1 MAFLKYKEL
10 TQYFNFFREI
20 EEKEIPSYIR
30 DYITNGE
37 KILGIYKTFRDHGV
51 FTNKKIVLFDQ
62 KGTGNVKEI
71 TIIPYKSFSTCSIKF
86 KTAHADILIYL
97 DSGYPLRLRFVK
109 LDPVG
114 KKKLRILYNS
124 ICEELI

>member
-20 EEKEIPSYIR
+20 NEKDIPSYIR

-37 KILGIYKTFRDHGV
+37 KILGVYKTFRDHGV

-62 KGTGNVKEI
+62 KGTGNIKEI
-71 TIIPYKSFSTCSIKF
+71 TITPYKSFSTCSIKF
-86 KTAHADILIYL
+86 NTSNADMLIYL

-114 KKKLRILYNS
+114 KKKLRILYNN

>member
-10 TQYFNFFREI
+10 TQYFNFFREL
-20 EEKEIPSYIR
+20 EEKDIPSYIR
-30 DYITNGE
+30 DYITSGE
-37 KILGIYKTFRDHGV
+37 KVLGIYKTFRDHGV

-86 KTAHADILIYL
+86 KLTNADILVYL

-109 LDPVG
+109 LDSVG
-114 KKKLRILYNS
+114 KKKLRILYNN

>member
-10 TQYFNFFREI
+10 TQYFNFFRELD
-20 EEKEIPSYIR
+20 EKDIPSYIR
-30 DYITNGE
+30 DYITSGE
-37 KILGIYKTFRDHGV
+37 KVLGVYKTFRDHGV

-62 KGTGNVKEI
+62 KGTGNIKEI
-71 TIIPYKSFSTCSIKF
+71 TITPYKSFSTCSIKF
-86 KTAHADILIYL
+86 NTSNADMLIYL

-114 KKKLRILYNS
+114 KKKLRILYNN